1 MAKRKLSIWQRRIF
15 LVLVTAIGSL
25 LIGLNLPGHPPAKQ
39 VIVVQPV
46 LQVSPPTPPER
57 NIALNYSV
65 PKEFQGKNVAQTP
78 LLPQEKVIALTFD
91 DGPWPHT
98 TEQVLDILKQYD
110 IKATFFWIGKNV
122 KNFPE
127 IAKLV
132 VNAGHVVG
140 NHTWHHWYR
149 HMNPTAAAQEVESTA
164 EIIYQTTGVR
174 TSLFRPPGGILNNG
188 PAAYAK
194 KEKYAVMMWSAD
206 SIDYRHISASRLI
219 NNVLKQAKSGG
230 IVLMHD
236 GGGNRSQ
243 TVKALPKIIDGLTK
257 RGYKFVSVPELLDLK
272 DKELKL
278 ATPSSIAGTTGQKP
292 QKQPQKR
299 LAS

>member
-46 LQVSPPTPPER
+46 LQASPPTPPER
-57 NIALNYSV
+57 NIALDYSV
-65 PKEFQGKNVAQTP
+65 PKEFQGKNIAQAP

-132 VNAGHVVG
+132 VDAGHVVG

-149 HMNPTAAAQEVESTA
+149 HMNPIAAAQEVDSTA

-278 ATPSSIAGTTGQKP
+278 ATPSSSAATVGQKP

>member
-1 MAKRKLSIWQRRIF
+1 MA
-15 LVLVTAIGSL
+15 LVTAVGSL
-25 LIGLNLPGHPPAKQ
+25 IIGLNLPGHPPAKQ
-39 VIVVQPV
+39 VVVVQEPV
-46 LQVSPPTPPER
+46 LQASPLTPPER
-57 NIALNYSV
+57 NIALDYSV

-122 KNFPE
+122 KSFPE
-127 IAKLV
+127 TAKLV
-132 VNAGHVVG
+132 VDAGHVIG

-149 HMNPTAAAQEVESTA
+149 HMNPITAAQEVESTA

-188 PAAYAK
+188 PADYAK

-206 SIDYRHISASRLI
+206 SIDYRHFSVSRLV
-219 NNVLKQAKSGG
+219 NNVLKHAKSGG

-243 TVKALPKIIDGLTK
+243 TVKALPKILAGLTE
-257 RGYKFVSVPELLDLK
+257 RGYKFVTVRELLDLK

-278 ATPSSIAGTTGQKP
+278 ATPSSITATASQKP
-292 QKQPQKR
+292 HKQLQKR
-299 LAS
+299 LAG